1 MTDFWKTPQVKQLH
15 IELTNACNAACPMCV
30 RFYRNSPLPRP
41 DLTIGEI
48 TLEKFKEYFPP
59 DMLSGLSKIMF
70 CGTQGD
76 PCMASDTLEICKYIL
91 KHTQYQKTPWWKP
104 KEKSSFVLQMHTNG
118 GMRNPEWWAKL
129 GAVFANCNSK
139 DLMCWRLIFSIDGL
153 EDTNHIYRRNV
164 KWKNLMANAKAF
176 IDAGGNAVWEYLI
189 FEHNEHQIE
198 DARKLS
204 EELGFVLFVPKRAL
218 GVDNG
223 KNLTTMNVLNKEGQL
238 DYVIRA
244 PKNPENR
251 NLQTTD
257 ETVISTNWQP
267 FKFEDY
273 RELKKTK
280 SNENYEDKINRVYE
294 IINKEDTSKLD
305 SCKIT
310 CKANVFVDDR
320 EIFIDNFGRVLPC
333 CYIGTHI
340 NGISRDYKSL
350 QVHKH
355 ISDYGWDH
363 FDLNKHSLKEILDAG
378 HLNRVFAD
386 SWSKDSIKNGKM
398 AYCSSICG
406 EVSKIDRVYFQPTEE
421 LIIKQKSSTLTPVT
435 TPK

>member
-1 MTDFWKTPQVKQLH
+1 MTDFWKTKEVRQLH

-59 DMLSGLSKIMF
+59 TLLSGLVKIMF

-76 PCMASDTLEICKYIL
+76 PCMASNTLEICEYIL
-91 KHTQYQKTPWWKP
+91 ESTKVKKTSWWKP
-104 KEKSSFVLQMHTNG
+104 KKKDEFVLQMHTNG
-118 GMRNPEWWAKL
+118 GMRTPEWWSKL
-129 GAVFANCNSK
+129 GTVFSQRSPR
-139 DLMCWRLIFSIDGL
+139 DLSSWRVIFSIDGL

-198 DARKLS
+198 EARKLAND
-204 EELGFVLFVPKRAL
+204 LGFVLFVPKKSL

-223 KNLTTMNVLNKEGQL
+223 KNLKPLAVLSKEGKL

-244 PKNPENR
+244 PKDLKNR
-251 NLQTTD
+251 NLSHAGAVEIPARYT
-257 ETVISTNWQP
+257 E
-267 FKFEDY
+267 FEFEDY
-273 RELKKTK
+273 RELKKDK
-280 SNENYEDKINRVYE
+280 SNENYKDKVDRVYE
-294 IINKEDTSKLD
+294 IINAQDTSKID
-305 SCKIT
+305 SCEIK
-310 CKANVFVDDR
+310 CKANVYNDDK
-320 EIFIDNFGRVLPC
+320 EIFVDNFGRVLPC

-340 NGISRDYKSL
+340 SGVFTDYPSL
-350 QVHKH
+350 QLHKSM
-355 ISDYGWDH
+355 SDYGWDN

-378 HLNRVFAD
+378 HLDRVFAD
-386 SWSKDSIKNGKM
+386 SWSKDSVKNGKM
-398 AYCSSICG
+398 SYCSNTCG
-406 EVSKIDRVYFQPTEE
+406 VVSGIDRVYFDKVDPSQ
-421 LIIKQKSSTLTPVT
+421 IKQK
-435 TPK
+435 